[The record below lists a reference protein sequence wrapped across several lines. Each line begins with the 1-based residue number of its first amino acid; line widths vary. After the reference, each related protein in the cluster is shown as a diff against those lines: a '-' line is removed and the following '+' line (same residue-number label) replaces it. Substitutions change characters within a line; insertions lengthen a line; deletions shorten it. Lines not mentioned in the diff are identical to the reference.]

1 MLGRPSVAWK
11 GTTVDEKP
19 LPQGTYVWKIYAK
32 FKDGSVW
39 KGIDGKITG
48 PIYLIR

>member
-1 MLGRPSVAWK
+1 MYGWD
-11 GTTVDEKP
+11 GTTQDGFP

-32 FKDGSVW
+32 FSNGKVW
-39 KGIDGKITG
+39 QGVDGKTTG